1 MKKVFFLAA
10 LALTMAANAQV
21 LNVTS
26 VEQLD
31 VPAGDVKVAGIAPD
45 GSYILLTTGAN
56 QGLKQ
61 FNLADKTMVT
71 LSEAP
76 GAGYNATV
84 STDGK
89 TVVYRENSYDAN
101 RLRQMTL
108 KSHNLTSGQK
118 QQLVNKTRSSRKLA
132 VSGNLVAARPT
143 CSIEDRQLMITLGG
157 TTTQLSPLGSDKSYI
172 WPSISPNGQ
181 KVLFYV
187 SGYGAYVCNLDGSNL
202 QFLGYNLRAPKWYN
216 NDVVIGMNDRD
227 NGEVVISS
235 EIVAASL
242 SGQTQVLTSG
252 IDAMYPYACS
262 GKIVCSGLN
271 GETYL
276 INVR

>member
-10 LALTMAANAQV
+10 LAFTMAANAQV

-26 VEQLD
+26 VQQLD

-45 GSYILLTTGAN
+45 GSYILLTTGSN

-76 GAGYNATV
+76 GAGYNANI
-84 STDGK
+84 SADGQ
-89 TVVYRENSYDAN
+89 TVVYRETSYDAN
-101 RLRQMTL
+101 RLRQMGL
-108 KSHNLTSGQK
+108 KSHNVASGQK
-118 QQLVNKTRSSRKLA
+118 QQLVKKTRSSRKLA

-143 CSIEDRQLMITLGG
+143 CSIEDRQLMITIGG
-157 TTTQLSPLGSDKSYI
+157 TTTQLSPLGTDKSYI
-172 WPSISPNGQ
+172 WPSISPNGK

-187 SGYGAYVCNLDGSNL
+187 CGVGAYVCNIDGSAIR
-202 QFLGYNLRAPKWYN
+202 FLGHNLRAPKWYN
-216 NDVVIGMNDRD
+216 DSVVIGMNDKD
-227 NGEVVISS
+227 NGETVISS
-235 EIVAASL
+235 EIVAVNL
-242 SGQTQVLTSG
+242 NGQTQVLTNG
-252 IDAMYPYACS
+252 IDAMYPYACN

-271 GETYL
+271 GETYM
-276 INVR
+276 INIQ

>member
-143 CSIEDRQLMITLGG
+143 CSIEDRQLMITVGG
-157 TTTQLSPLGSDKSYI
+157 TTTQLSPLGANKSYI

-181 KVLFYV
+181 NRLQSWILWNKSLPLKA
-187 SGYGAYVCNLDGSNL
+187 GKNL
-202 QFLGYNLRAPKWYN
+202 
-216 NDVVIGMNDRD
+216 
-227 NGEVVISS
+227 
-235 EIVAASL
+235 
-242 SGQTQVLTSG
+242 
-252 IDAMYPYACS
+252 
-262 GKIVCSGLN
+262 
-271 GETYL
+271 
-276 INVR
+276 

>member
-10 LALTMAANAQV
+10 LAFTMAANAQV

-26 VEQLD
+26 VQQLD

-45 GSYILLTTGAN
+45 GSYILLTTGSN

-76 GAGYNATV
+76 GAGYNANI
-84 STDGK
+84 SADGQ
-89 TVVYRENSYDAN
+89 TVVYRETSYDAN
-101 RLRQMTL
+101 RLRQMGL
-108 KSHNLTSGQK
+108 KSHNVASGQK
-118 QQLVNKTRSSRKLA
+118 QQLVKKTRSSRKLA

-143 CSIEDRQLMITLGG
+143 CSIEDRQLMITIGG
-157 TTTQLSPLGSDKSYI
+157 TTTQLSPLGTDKSYI
-172 WPSISPNGQ
+172 WPSISPNGK

-187 SGYGAYVCNLDGSNL
+187 CGVGAYVCNIDGSAIR
-202 QFLGYNLRAPKWYN
+202 FLGHNLRAPKWYN
-216 NDVVIGMNDRD
+216 DSVVIGMNDKD
-227 NGEVVISS
+227 NGETVISS
-235 EIVAASL
+235 EIVAVNL
-242 SGQTQVLTSG
+242 NGQTQVLTSG
-252 IDAMYPYACS
+252 IDAMYPYACN

-271 GETYL
+271 GETYM
-276 INVR
+276 INIQ

>member
-10 LALTMAANAQV
+10 LAFTMAANAQV

-26 VEQLD
+26 VQQLD

-45 GSYILLTTGAN
+45 GSYILLTTGSN

-76 GAGYNATV
+76 GAGYNANI
-84 STDGK
+84 STDGQ
-89 TVVYRENSYDAN
+89 TVVYRETSYDAN
-101 RLRQMTL
+101 RLRQMGL
-108 KSHNLTSGQK
+108 KSHNVASGQK
-118 QQLVNKTRSSRKLA
+118 QQLVKKTRSSRKLA

-143 CSIEDRQLMITLGG
+143 CSIEDRQLMITIGG
-157 TTTQLSPLGSDKSYI
+157 TTTQLSPLGTDKSYI
-172 WPSISPNGQ
+172 WPSISPNGK

-187 SGYGAYVCNLDGSNL
+187 CGVGAYVCNIDGSAIR
-202 QFLGYNLRAPKWYN
+202 FLGHNLRAPKWYN
-216 NDVVIGMNDRD
+216 DSVVIGMNDKD
-227 NGEVVISS
+227 NGETVISS
-235 EIVAASL
+235 EIVAVNL
-242 SGQTQVLTSG
+242 NGQTQVLTSG
-252 IDAMYPYACS
+252 IDAMYPYACN

-271 GETYL
+271 GETYM
-276 INVR
+276 INIQ

>member
-26 VEQLD
+26 VQQLD
-31 VPAGDVKVAGIAPD
+31 VPTGDVKVAGIAPD
-45 GSYILLTTGAN
+45 GSYILLTTGSN

-76 GAGYNATV
+76 GAGYNASV
-84 STDGK
+84 SADGQ

-101 RLRQMTL
+101 KLRQMGL
-108 KSHNLTSGQK
+108 KSHNVVSGKK

-132 VSGNLVAARPT
+132 VSSNLVAARPT
-143 CSIEDRQLMITLGG
+143 CSIEDRQLMITIGG
-157 TTTQLSPLGSDKSYI
+157 TTTQLSPLGTNKSYI

-187 SGYGAYVCNLDGSNL
+187 SGYGAYVCNIDGSNL

-216 NDVVIGMNDRD
+216 NDIVIGMNDKD
-227 NGEVVISS
+227 NGEIVISS
-235 EIVAASL
+235 EIVAVNL
-242 SGQTQVLTSG
+242 NGQTQVLTNG
-252 IDAMYPYACS
+252 INAMYPYACS

-271 GETYL
+271 GETYM
-276 INVR
+276 INIQ

>member
-10 LALTMAANAQV
+10 LAFTMAANAQV

-26 VEQLD
+26 VQQLD

-45 GSYILLTTGAN
+45 GSYILLTTGSN

-76 GAGYNATV
+76 GAGYNANI
-84 STDGK
+84 SADGQ
-89 TVVYRENSYDAN
+89 TVVYRETSYDAN
-101 RLRQMTL
+101 RLRQMGL
-108 KSHNLTSGQK
+108 KSHNVASGQK
-118 QQLVNKTRSSRKLA
+118 QQLVKKTRSSRKLA

-143 CSIEDRQLMITLGG
+143 CSIEDRQLMITIGG
-157 TTTQLSPLGSDKSYI
+157 TTTQLSPLGADKSYI
-172 WPSISPNGQ
+172 WPSISPNGK

-187 SGYGAYVCNLDGSNL
+187 CGVGAYVCNIDGSAIR
-202 QFLGYNLRAPKWYN
+202 FLGHNLRAPKWYN
-216 NDVVIGMNDRD
+216 DSVVIGMNDKD
-227 NGEVVISS
+227 NGETVISS
-235 EIVAASL
+235 EIVAVNL
-242 SGQTQVLTSG
+242 NGQTQVLTSG
-252 IDAMYPYACS
+252 IDAMYPYACN

-271 GETYL
+271 GETYM
-276 INVR
+276 INIQ

>member
-1 MKKVFFLAA
+1 MKKVFFLVA
-10 LALTMAANAQV
+10 LAFGMMVNAQV
-21 LNVTS
+21 LEVAS
-26 VEQLD
+26 VQQLD
-31 VPAGDVKVAGIAPD
+31 LPTGDVKVAGIAPD
-45 GSYILLTTGAN
+45 GSYILLTTGSN

-76 GAGYNATV
+76 GAGYNANI
-84 STDGK
+84 SADGQ
-89 TVVYRENSYDAN
+89 TVVYRETSFDAN
-101 RLRQMTL
+101 RMRQQAL
-108 KSHNLTSGQK
+108 KSHNFISGKK
-118 QQLVNKTRSSRKLA
+118 QQVLNSTRSSRKLA
-132 VSGNLVAARPT
+132 INGNLIAARPT
-143 CSIEDRQLMITLGG
+143 CSIEDRQLMLTIGG
-157 TTTQLSPLGSDKSYI
+157 TTTQLSPCGTNKSYI

-187 SGYGAYVCNLDGSNL
+187 CGEGAYVCNLNGSGL
-202 QFLGYNLRAPKWYN
+202 QYLGHNLRAPKWYN
-216 NDVVIGMNDRD
+216 DNIVIGMNDKD
-227 NGEVVISS
+227 NGETVISS
-235 EIVAASL
+235 EIVAVNL
-242 SGQTQVLTSG
+242 NGQTQVLTNG

>member
-143 CSIEDRQLMITLGG
+143 CSIEDRQLMITVGG
-157 TTTQLSPLGSDKSYI
+157 TTTQLSPLGANKSYI

>member
-10 LALTMAANAQV
+10 LAFTMAANAQV

-26 VEQLD
+26 VQQLD

-45 GSYILLTTGAN
+45 GSYILLTTGSN

-76 GAGYNATV
+76 GAGYNANI
-84 STDGK
+84 SADGQ
-89 TVVYRENSYDAN
+89 TVVYRETSYDAN
-101 RLRQMTL
+101 RLRQMGL
-108 KSHNLTSGQK
+108 KSHNVASGQK
-118 QQLVNKTRSSRKLA
+118 QQLVKKTRSSRKLA

-143 CSIEDRQLMITLGG
+143 CSIEDRQLMITIGG
-157 TTTQLSPLGSDKSYI
+157 TTTQLSPLGTDKSYI
-172 WPSISPNGQ
+172 WPSISPNGK

-187 SGYGAYVCNLDGSNL
+187 CGVGAYVCNIDGSAIR
-202 QFLGYNLRAPKWYN
+202 FLGHNLRAPKWYN
-216 NDVVIGMNDRD
+216 DSVVIGMNDKD
-227 NGEVVISS
+227 NGETVISS
-235 EIVAASL
+235 EIVAVNL
-242 SGQTQVLTSG
+242 NGQTQVLTSG

-271 GETYL
+271 GETYM
-276 INVR
+276 INIQ

>member
-10 LALTMAANAQV
+10 LAFTMAANAQV

-26 VEQLD
+26 VQQLD

-45 GSYILLTTGAN
+45 GSYILLTTGSN

-76 GAGYNATV
+76 GAGYNANI
-84 STDGK
+84 SADGQ
-89 TVVYRENSYDAN
+89 TVVYRETSYDAN
-101 RLRQMTL
+101 RLRQMGL
-108 KSHNLTSGQK
+108 KSHNVASGQK
-118 QQLVNKTRSSRKLA
+118 QQLVKKTRSSRKLA

-143 CSIEDRQLMITLGG
+143 CSIEDRQLMITIGG
-157 TTTQLSPLGSDKSYI
+157 TTTQLSPLGTDKSYI
-172 WPSISPNGQ
+172 WPSISPNGK

-187 SGYGAYVCNLDGSNL
+187 CGVGAYVCNIDGSAIR
-202 QFLGYNLRAPKWYN
+202 FLGHNLRAPKWYN
-216 NDVVIGMNDRD
+216 DSVVIGMNDKD
-227 NGEVVISS
+227 NGETVISS
-235 EIVAASL
+235 EIVAVNL
-242 SGQTQVLTSG
+242 NGQTQVLTGG
-252 IDAMYPYACS
+252 IDAMYPYACN

-271 GETYL
+271 GETYM
-276 INVR
+276 INIQ

>member
-1 MKKVFFLAA
+1 MKKVFILVA
-10 LALTMAANAQV
+10 LAFAMTANAQV
-21 LNVTS
+21 LNVAS

-31 VPAGDVKVAGIAPD
+31 IPAGDVKVAGIAPD
-45 GSYILLTTGAN
+45 GSYILLTTGTN
-56 QGLKQ
+56 QGLKKYD
-61 FNLADKTMVT
+61 LANGNTTV

-76 GAGYNATV
+76 GAGYNA
-84 STDGK
+84 SISADGN
-89 TVVYRENSYDAN
+89 TVVYRETSYDNKHMRQQALKSQN
-101 RLRQMTL
+101 IVSGKRQM
-108 KSHNLTSGQK
+108 
-118 QQLVNKTRSSRKLA
+118 LVNNTRSSRKIAL
-132 VSGNLVAARPT
+132 SSNLMAERPT
-143 CSIEDRQLMITLGG
+143 CSIEDRQLMITVGG

-252 IDAMYPYACS
+252 INAMYPYACN
-262 GKIVCSGLN
+262 GKIVCSGLQ
-271 GETYL
+271 GETYM
-276 INVR
+276 INIQ

>member
-118 QQLVNKTRSSRKLA
+118 KQLVNKTRSSRKLA

-143 CSIEDRQLMITLGG
+143 CSIEDRQLMITVGG
-157 TTTQLSPLGSDKSYI
+157 TTTQLSPLGTNKSYI
-172 WPSISPNGQ
+172 WPSISPNGR

-187 SGYGAYVCNLDGSNL
+187 CGVGAYVCNIDGSAI
-202 QFLGYNLRAPKWYN
+202 QFLGHNLRAPKWYN
-216 NDVVIGMNDRD
+216 DNVVLGMNDKD
-227 NGEVVISS
+227 NGETVISS
-235 EIVAASL
+235 EIVAVNL
-242 SGQTQVLTSG
+242 NGQTQVLTNG